1 MKLILDTNV
10 FFSGIIKDSIT
21 RKILLHPDYEFY
33 IPDFFLIE
41 LKKYEE
47 YLINKTGLEKLKF
60 KQLLNDILENIY
72 LVPINEYSD
81 KLIKA
86 KEIIGNIDKKDI
98 PFIAVALSFKNN
110 GIWTD
115 DKHFKEQS
123 EIKIYSTKELIVEL
137 GLE

>member
-1 MKLILDTNV
+1 MKLILDTNI

-33 IPDFFLIE
+33 IPDFFLNE
-41 LKKYEE
+41 LKKYKE

-72 LVPINEYSD
+72 LVPFNEYSD
-81 KLIKA
+81 KLMKA
-86 KEIIGNIDKKDI
+86 KEIIGNIDEKDI

-123 EIKIYSTKELIVEL
+123 EVKIYSTKEIIVEL